1 MILLLKCLE
10 TKYYLTKV
18 ITEEVDI
25 DFNDLYNKASETLST
40 DNVDYIYTDIM
51 DNLAYYIYIVYGVEV
66 EDEDDLPIIEK
77 DFGAWMETEKGL

>member
-1 MILLLKCLE
+1 M
-10 TKYYLTKV
+10 KYYLTKV

-51 DNLAYYIYIVYGVEV
+51 DNLAYYIYIVYGVKV

>member
-1 MILLLKCLE
+1 M
-10 TKYYLTKV
+10 KYYLTKV

-51 DNLAYYIYIVYGVEV
+51 DNLTYYIYIVYGVEV

>member
-1 MILLLKCLE
+1 M
-10 TKYYLTKV
+10 KYYLTKT

-77 DFGAWMETEKGL
+77 DFGTWMETEKGL

>member
-1 MILLLKCLE
+1 M
-10 TKYYLTKV
+10 KYYLTKT

-51 DNLAYYIYIVYGVEV
+51 DNLSYYIYIIYGVEV
-66 EDEDDLPIIEK
+66 EDEDELSIIEK
-77 DFGAWMETEKGL
+77 DFGDWMETKKGL

>member
-1 MILLLKCLE
+1 M
-10 TKYYLTKV
+10 KYYLTKT

-51 DNLAYYIYIVYGVEV
+51 DNLSYYLYIIYGVEV
-66 EDEDDLPIIEK
+66 EDEDELFIIEE
-77 DFGAWMETEKGL
+77 DFGDWMETKKGL

>member
-1 MILLLKCLE
+1 M
-10 TKYYLTKV
+10 KYYLTKV

-51 DNLAYYIYIVYGVEV
+51 DNLAYYIDIVYGVEA
-66 EDEDDLPIIEK
+66 EDEDDLSIIEK
-77 DFGAWMETEKGL
+77 DFGAWMKTEKGL

>member
-1 MILLLKCLE
+1 M
-10 TKYYLTKV
+10 KYYLTKV

-51 DNLAYYIYIVYGVEV
+51 DNLAYYIYTVYGVEV

>member
-1 MILLLKCLE
+1 M
-10 TKYYLTKV
+10 KYYLTKV

-51 DNLAYYIYIVYGVEV
+51 DNLAYYIDIVYGVEA
-66 EDEDDLPIIEK
+66 EDEDALSIIEK
-77 DFGAWMETEKGL
+77 DFGDWMETKKGL

>member
-1 MILLLKCLE
+1 M
-10 TKYYLTKV
+10 KYYLTKV

-51 DNLAYYIYIVYGVEV
+51 DNLSYYLYIIYGVEV
-66 EDEDDLPIIEK
+66 EDEDELSIIEK
-77 DFGAWMETEKGL
+77 DFGDWMETKKGL

>member
-1 MILLLKCLE
+1 M
-10 TKYYLTKV
+10 KYYLTKV

-77 DFGAWMETEKGL
+77 DFGAWMETEKGV

>member
-1 MILLLKCLE
+1 M
-10 TKYYLTKV
+10 KYYLTKV

>member
-1 MILLLKCLE
+1 M
-10 TKYYLTKV
+10 KYYLTKT

-51 DNLAYYIYIVYGVEV
+51 DNLAYYIDIVYGVEA
-66 EDEDDLPIIEK
+66 EDEDALSIIEE
-77 DFGAWMETEKGL
+77 DFGAWMKTEKGL

>member
-1 MILLLKCLE
+1 M
-10 TKYYLTKV
+10 KYYLTKT

>member
-1 MILLLKCLE
+1 M
-10 TKYYLTKV
+10 KYYLTKT

-51 DNLAYYIYIVYGVEV
+51 DNLSYYLYIVYGVEV
-66 EDEDDLPIIEK
+66 EDENELSIIEK
-77 DFGAWMETEKGL
+77 DFGDWMETKKGL

>member
-1 MILLLKCLE
+1 M
-10 TKYYLTKV
+10 KYYLTKT

-51 DNLAYYIYIVYGVEV
+51 DNLSYYIYIVYGVEV
-66 EDEDDLPIIEK
+66 EDENELSIIEK
-77 DFGAWMETEKGL
+77 DFGDWMETKKGL

>member
-1 MILLLKCLE
+1 M
-10 TKYYLTKV
+10 KYYLTKT

-51 DNLAYYIYIVYGVEV
+51 DNLSYYLYIVYGVEV
-66 EDEDDLPIIEK
+66 EDENELSIIEK
-77 DFGAWMETEKGL
+77 DFGDWMETNKGL

>member
-1 MILLLKCLE
+1 M
-10 TKYYLTKV
+10 KYYLTKT

-51 DNLAYYIYIVYGVEV
+51 DNLSYYIYIVYGVEV

-77 DFGAWMETEKGL
+77 DVGAWMETEKGL

>member
-1 MILLLKCLE
+1 M
-10 TKYYLTKV
+10 KYYLTKV

-51 DNLAYYIYIVYGVEV
+51 DNLAYYIDIVYGVEG
-66 EDEDDLPIIEK
+66 EDEDALSIIEE
-77 DFGAWMETEKGL
+77 DFGAWMKTEKGL

>member
-1 MILLLKCLE
+1 M
-10 TKYYLTKV
+10 KYYLTKT

-51 DNLAYYIYIVYGVEV
+51 DNLSYYIYIVYGVEV
-66 EDEDDLPIIEK
+66 EDEDELSIIEK
-77 DFGAWMETEKGL
+77 DFGDWMETKKGL

>member
-1 MILLLKCLE
+1 M
-10 TKYYLTKV
+10 KYYLTKV

-51 DNLAYYIYIVYGVEV
+51 DNLSYYLYIVYGVEV
-66 EDEDDLPIIEK
+66 EDEDELSIIEK
-77 DFGAWMETEKGL
+77 DFGDWMETKKGL

>member
-1 MILLLKCLE
+1 M
-10 TKYYLTKV
+10 KYYLTKV

-51 DNLAYYIYIVYGVEV
+51 DNLAYYIDIVYGVEA
-66 EDEDDLPIIEK
+66 EDEDALSIIEE
-77 DFGAWMETEKGL
+77 DFGAWMETKKGL

>member
-1 MILLLKCLE
+1 M
-10 TKYYLTKV
+10 KYYLTKT

-51 DNLAYYIYIVYGVEV
+51 DNLSYYLYIVYGVEV
-66 EDEDDLPIIEK
+66 EDENELSTIEK
-77 DFGAWMETEKGL
+77 DFGDWMETKKGL

>member
-1 MILLLKCLE
+1 M
-10 TKYYLTKV
+10 KYYLTKV

-51 DNLAYYIYIVYGVEV
+51 DNLAYYIDIVYGVEA
-66 EDEDDLPIIEK
+66 EDEDALSIIEE
-77 DFGAWMETEKGL
+77 DFGAWMKTEKGL

>member
-1 MILLLKCLE
+1 M
-10 TKYYLTKV
+10 KYYLTKI

-51 DNLAYYIYIVYGVEV
+51 DNLSYYLYIVYGVEV
-66 EDEDDLPIIEK
+66 EDENELSIIEK
-77 DFGAWMETEKGL
+77 DFGDWMETKKGL

>member
-1 MILLLKCLE
+1 M
-10 TKYYLTKV
+10 KYYLTKV

-77 DFGAWMETEKGL
+77 DFGAWMKTEKGL

>member
-1 MILLLKCLE
+1 M
-10 TKYYLTKV
+10 KYYLTKT

-51 DNLAYYIYIVYGVEV
+51 DNLAYYIYTVYGVEV
-66 EDEDDLPIIEK
+66 EDEDELSIIEK
-77 DFGAWMETEKGL
+77 DFGDWMETKKGL

>member
-1 MILLLKCLE
+1 M
-10 TKYYLTKV
+10 KYYLTKV

-51 DNLAYYIYIVYGVEV
+51 DNLAYYIDIVYGVEA
-66 EDEDDLPIIEK
+66 EDEDDLSIIEK
-77 DFGAWMETEKGL
+77 DFGDWMKTEKGL

>member
-1 MILLLKCLE
+1 M
-10 TKYYLTKV
+10 KYYLTKV

-51 DNLAYYIYIVYGVEV
+51 DNLAYYIDIVYGVEA
-66 EDEDDLPIIEK
+66 EDEDALSMIEE
-77 DFGAWMETEKGL
+77 DFGAWMKTEKGL

>member
-1 MILLLKCLE
+1 M
-10 TKYYLTKV
+10 KYYLTKT

-51 DNLAYYIYIVYGVEV
+51 DNLSYYLYIVYGVEV
-66 EDEDDLPIIEK
+66 EDEDELSIIEK
-77 DFGAWMETEKGL
+77 DFGDWMETKKGL

>member
-1 MILLLKCLE
+1 M
-10 TKYYLTKV
+10 KYYLTKV

-40 DNVDYIYTDIM
+40 NNADYIYTDIM

-77 DFGAWMETEKGL
+77 DFGDWMETKKGL

>member
-1 MILLLKCLE
+1 M
-10 TKYYLTKV
+10 KYYLTKT

-51 DNLAYYIYIVYGVEV
+51 DNLAYYIDIVYGVEA
-66 EDEDDLPIIEK
+66 EDEDDLSIIEK

>member
-1 MILLLKCLE
+1 M
-10 TKYYLTKV
+10 KYYLTKT

-25 DFNDLYNKASETLST
+25 DFNDLYNKASEILST

-77 DFGAWMETEKGL
+77 DFGTWMETEKGL

>member
-1 MILLLKCLE
+1 M
-10 TKYYLTKV
+10 KYYLTKV

-51 DNLAYYIYIVYGVEV
+51 DNLAYYIDIVYGVEA
-66 EDEDDLPIIEK
+66 EDEDALSIIEK
-77 DFGAWMETEKGL
+77 DFGAWMKTEKGL